1 MNALIDTNVWLDI
14 FLVRQPFAPLS
25 GKAISLLD
33 RPEHG
38 LFAGTTTVTTIFYL
52 VARAK
57 GRAEAHR
64 TIETLLDRCLIAP
77 VDEPVLRSAL
87 DSGFDDY
94 EDAVLH
100 GSAQA
105 SGLDTIITRNPDDFQ
120 SSKLRVYT
128 PREFIASRQ
137 S

>member
-1 MNALIDTNVWLDI
+1 MNALVDTNVWLDI
-14 FLVRQPFAPLS
+14 FLVRQPFAPVS
-25 GKAISLLD
+25 ATAISILD

-38 LFAGTTTVTTIFYL
+38 LFAGATTVTTIFYL
-52 VARAK
+52 VDREK
-57 GRAEAHR
+57 GRNEAHR
-64 TIETLLDRCLIAP
+64 KIETLLDRCRIAP

-100 GSAQA
+100 GAAQA
-105 SGLDTIITRNPDDFQ
+105 AGVNTIITRNPDDFQ
-120 SSKLRVYT
+120 TSKLRVYT